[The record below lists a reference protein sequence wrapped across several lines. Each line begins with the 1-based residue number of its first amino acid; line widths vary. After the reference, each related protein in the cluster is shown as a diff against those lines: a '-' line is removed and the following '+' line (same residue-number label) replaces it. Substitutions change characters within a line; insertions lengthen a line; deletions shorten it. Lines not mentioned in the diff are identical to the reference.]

1 MQIGMGYFILVKE
14 GPHFTALPV
23 KDWYNFRPSVRY
35 MMFMQV
41 KKMLLRCGSSS
52 IRMGT
57 SRNQAMT
64 LEEAERQMNSRGA
77 PLRLAAGSKLGALAA
92 KGKPLLVS

>member
-1 MQIGMGYFILVKE
+1 MCM
-14 GPHFTALPV
+14 GPH
-23 KDWYNFRPSVRY
+23 
-35 MMFMQV
+35 
-41 KKMLLRCGSSS
+41 
-52 IRMGT
+52 
-57 SRNQAMT
+57 RNQAMT